1 MTASLLNSLPN
12 PENPDL
18 EVIMQSV
25 SYTIARPDSGAVLP
39 YAVVTVFEQDG
50 STRASMFDAEGAG
63 VGNPITADANGAVNF
78 AAANGTYILR
88 AVSADGLL
96 TLPDLT
102 VQVFDLQALANSIAA
117 GGVAGVIDV
126 KYATDA
132 DMRADN
138 SKAPGTIALVYA
150 DTDPVKN
157 DLYYKIGSIGSGPWS
172 GSLGLLAGLSYTY
185 AQQTLAALAAMRVPF
200 GVEIYNGGSA
210 ILEGIYNGDYNAAA
224 NYTINRL
231 TIVIEDATAGA

>member
-102 VQVFDLQALANSIAA
+102 VQVFDLQALANGLA
-117 GGVAGVIDV
+117 
-126 KYATDA
+126 K
-132 DMRADN
+132 
-138 SKAPGTIALVYA
+138 
-150 DTDPVKN
+150 
-157 DLYYKIGSIGSGPWS
+157 GPR
-172 GSLGLLAGLSYTY
+172 
-185 AQQTLAALAAMRVPF
+185 QQNMP
-200 GVEIYNGGSA
+200 
-210 ILEGIYNGDYNAAA
+210 
-224 NYTINRL
+224 
-231 TIVIEDATAGA
+231 